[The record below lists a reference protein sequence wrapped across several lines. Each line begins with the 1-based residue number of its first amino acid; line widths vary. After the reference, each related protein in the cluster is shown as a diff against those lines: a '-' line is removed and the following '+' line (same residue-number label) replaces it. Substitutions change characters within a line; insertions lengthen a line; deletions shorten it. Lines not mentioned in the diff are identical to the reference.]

1 MDLIK
6 QDIPALLG
14 KLAGEL
20 SNLARDEVALAKIEL
35 KQTAKEAAA
44 DSAAVAGGGALVYAG
59 LFFLLVSAMFGLSTM
74 MPMWA
79 AALAVGAVTCL
90 VGGIA
95 IAVGTNRLKS
105 EVPDLEHT
113 KKSLRTNGYHLKE
126 SVTQS

>member
-44 DSAAVAGGGALVYAG
+44 DSAAIAGGGALVYAG
-59 LFFLLVSAMFGLSTM
+59 LFFLLTSAMLGLSTM
-74 MPMWA
+74 LPMWA
-79 AALAVGAVTCL
+79 AALIVGAAACL

-95 IAVGTNRLKS
+95 ISVGAKRMKT
-105 EVPDLEHT
+105 EVPNLEHT
-113 KKSLRTNGYHLKE
+113 KETLKTNGYHLKE
-126 SVTQS
+126 SVT

>member
-44 DSAAVAGGGALVYAG
+44 DSAAIAGGGALVYAG
-59 LFFLLVSAMFGLSTM
+59 LFFLLTSAMLGLSTVL
-74 MPMWA
+74 PMWA
-79 AALAVGAVTCL
+79 SALVVGALACL
-90 VGGIA
+90 VGGVA
-95 IAVGTNRLKS
+95 ISVGTKRMKT
-105 EVPDLEHT
+105 EMPGLEHT
-113 KKSLRTNGYHLKE
+113 KETLKTNGYHLKE
-126 SVTQS
+126 SVT

>member
-20 SNLARDEVALAKIEL
+20 SNLARDEVAIAKIEL

-59 LFFLLVSAMFGLSTM
+59 LFFLLTSAMLGLSTM
-74 MPMWA
+74 LPMWA
-79 AALAVGAVTCL
+79 SALIVGATACL
-90 VGGIA
+90 IGGIA
-95 IAVGTNRLKS
+95 ISVGAKRLKT
-105 EVPDLEHT
+105 EIPRLERT
-113 KKSLRTNGYHLKE
+113 EETLKTNGYHLKE
-126 SVTQS
+126 SVS